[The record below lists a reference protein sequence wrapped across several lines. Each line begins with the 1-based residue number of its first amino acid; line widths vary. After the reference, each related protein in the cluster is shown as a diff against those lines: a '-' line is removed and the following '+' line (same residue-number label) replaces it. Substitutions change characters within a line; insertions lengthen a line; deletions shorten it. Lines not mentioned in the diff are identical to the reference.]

1 MNNIQLQALE
11 QTAKMV
17 AENPEMKMRPWH
29 ADVTWK
35 NGVENEV
42 KIREFAPFSMD
53 EPEILGGT
61 DKAPN
66 PVEMLI
72 GAAASCFAIT
82 FEVMASQN
90 NIELKN
96 VSIEIDAQLNAAV
109 FLGLEEGKGGILNPV
124 ITLTA
129 DTSADKET
137 LKKVAE
143 TALKN
148 SPVINSLKEEVTLLI
163 K

>member
-29 ADVTWK
+29 AEVTWK
-35 NGVENEV
+35 DGVENKV
-42 KIREFAPFSMD
+42 KIRDFAPFSTD

-90 NIELKN
+90 NIELTN
-96 VSIEIDAQLNAAV
+96 ISIDIDAQLNAAV

-129 DTSADKET
+129 ETSADKET
-137 LKKVAE
+137 LKKVAK